1 MGSERRFCIGY
12 FAHCHQPRKEQHS
25 VPRRYIGPFLH
36 NWHSH
41 QLTLVY
47 LQHSTSTSPMVNT
60 THPKHQHYYDFLV
73 QETGCAGKNDTLAC
87 LRNAPYDTLLSAI
100 NETPAAFST
109 SGLNF
114 TYGASVD
121 GNFFDRTLKESVRD
135 GIYAQVRTLSYQS

>member
-1 MGSERRFCIGY
+1 
-12 FAHCHQPRKEQHS
+12 
-25 VPRRYIGPFLH
+25 
-36 NWHSH
+36 
-41 QLTLVY
+41 
-47 LQHSTSTSPMVNT
+47 MVNT

-135 GIYAQVRTLSYQS
+135 GIYAQVRTIISIIITVIAKFISRYLLSTAPLMMREPCFPFQ